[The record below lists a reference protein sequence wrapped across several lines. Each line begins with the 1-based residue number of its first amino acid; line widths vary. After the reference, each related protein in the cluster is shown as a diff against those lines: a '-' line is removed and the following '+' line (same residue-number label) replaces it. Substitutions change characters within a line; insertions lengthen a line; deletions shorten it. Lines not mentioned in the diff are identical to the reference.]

1 MTRLILIVVT
11 LTLVATHNGVAV
23 AQPPNDA
30 GPGAPRKA
38 GPSATGQRL
47 AGQPAAA
54 TPTAQLPNGA
64 SSVNETYGDW
74 TVNCRLIDVQKQ
86 CLLMQTQGNS
96 QTKQRLFEIE
106 LQTPRDGKMDGTI
119 LMPFGLKLDS
129 GALLKLDEKDFG
141 AALRFST
148 CLPQGCLLPV
158 SWQTASIDAMKKAKM
173 LTVASL
179 NLNNGEVVTFKVSL
193 DGFAPSVARI
203 VELGK

>member
-1 MTRLILIVVT
+1 MSRLILIVLT
-11 LTLVATHNGVAV
+11 LALVATRHGLAI

-30 GPGAPRKA
+30 VPGTPRKA
-38 GPSATGQRL
+38 APSATSQRL
-47 AGQPAAA
+47 AGQPATA
-54 TPTAQLPNGA
+54 TPAAQLPNGA
-64 SSVNETYGDW
+64 SSVNETYADW
-74 TVNCRLIDVQKQ
+74 TVNCRLIDGQKQ

-106 LQTPRDGKMDGTI
+106 LQMPRDGKVEGTI

-141 AALRFST
+141 AGLRFST

-158 SWQTASIDAMKKAKM
+158 SWQTPSIDAMKKAKM

-179 NLNNGEVVTFKVSL
+179 NLNSGEVVAFRISL
-193 DGFAPSVARI
+193 DGFAPAVARI